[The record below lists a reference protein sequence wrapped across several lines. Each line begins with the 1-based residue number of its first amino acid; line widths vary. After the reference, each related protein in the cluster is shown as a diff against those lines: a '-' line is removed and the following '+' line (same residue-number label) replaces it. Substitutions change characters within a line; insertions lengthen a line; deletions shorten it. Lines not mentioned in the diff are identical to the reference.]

1 MPWDYFGQVVGA
13 ESRTMRLGYDEGLT
27 LEALRAFVSV
37 CGALPGAADVKVEI
51 SDAHLRLIAEVRTSQ
66 GITVDGPR
74 LCSDC
79 DGSGLAAHDDN
90 PCQSCA
96 GTGRPLPAGDPSDY
110 PTARLPIIP
119 STTGGPRG

>member
-1 MPWDYFGQVVGA
+1 MSWDYYGQVVGT
-13 ESRTMRLGYDEGLT
+13 ESRTMRLGYDEGVP

-37 CGALPGAADVKVEI
+37 CEGLPGAADIKVEI
-51 SDAHLRLIAEVRTSQ
+51 TDAHVRLTAEVRTSQ
-66 GITVDGPR
+66 GIPVDGPR

-79 DGSGLAAHDDN
+79 DGSGLAAHADD
-90 PCQSCA
+90 PCPTCA
-96 GTGRPLPAGDPSDY
+96 GTGGPLPAGDPSDY